1 MTKNEM
7 TLIGFLG
14 SDPELKYT
22 PSGRPVTNFSVATT
36 ERWKDKAGAAQERTE
51 WHRIVAWGS
60 LAEVVAKH
68 LQKGRHVYIAGPLR
82 SREYEKDG
90 VTRRVWEVIAN
101 EVLFLDRAEKQTA
114 EDRPAAGTEEDNP
127 F

>member
-14 SDPELKYT
+14 SDPELKST
-22 PSGRPVTNFSVATT
+22 ASGRAVTNFSVATT
-36 ERWKDKAGAAQERTE
+36 ERWKDKAGTAQERTE

-68 LQKGRHVYIAGPLR
+68 LHKGAHVHVAGPLR

-90 VTRRVWEVIAN
+90 ITRRVWEVVAN
-101 EVLFLDRAEKQTA
+101 EVLFLDRAEKSKP
-114 EDRPAAGTEEDNP
+114 EDRPPAGTEEDAP